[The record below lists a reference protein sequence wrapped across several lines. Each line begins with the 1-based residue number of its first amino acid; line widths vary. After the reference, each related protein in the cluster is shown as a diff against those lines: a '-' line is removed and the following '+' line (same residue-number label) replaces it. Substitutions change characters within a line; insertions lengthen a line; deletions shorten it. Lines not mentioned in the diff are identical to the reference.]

1 MNVTVIALVCCCLS
15 GMPGPRGGSGA
26 ARIAAPGSVRPALGE
41 EYLYRRPV
49 VNTAAGWAENMQLGL
64 REEYRHPK
72 AVVNAA
78 IVAGWAEDMLP
89 VFAGGKK
96 SAAPIIK
103 VIFVEES
110 RPEEPASDT
119 LFYHQRHIRPGDFL
133 GTSSSS
139 GRSEAVSY
147 TSFAFDGSTRRYHDT
162 LEIRLVLQVF
172 WVKSASWA
180 RTMPPN
186 RHTLEHE
193 QLHFDI
199 TRLVA
204 ERFRQKVLS
213 MPLTFDDHDSRIQ
226 YEYLEAFR
234 EMNRMQDDFDNA
246 VNRGMDAAGQRE
258 WLHRVRGEL
267 HGFGVVT
274 PEM

>member
-1 MNVTVIALVCCCLS
+1 MNA
-15 GMPGPRGGSGA
+15 GK
-26 ARIAAPGSVRPALGE
+26 
-41 EYLYRRPV
+41 
-49 VNTAAGWAENMQLGL
+49 AAGWTGN
-64 REEYRHPK
+64 
-72 AVVNAA
+72 
-78 IVAGWAEDMLP
+78 MLP
-89 VFAGGKK
+89 VLPEEYVHPKPVVKAKKISAGLTGKMLPVLTGDEK
-96 SAAPIIK
+96 AAPVIK
-103 VIFVEES
+103 IIFVEES
-110 RPEEPASDT
+110 RPEDPASDT
-119 LFYHQRHIRPGDFL
+119 LFYHQRHIGPGDFT
-133 GTSSSS
+133 GISSSS

-147 TSFAFDGSTRRYHDT
+147 TSFAFDGSTRRYRDT

-213 MPLTFDDHDSRIQ
+213 MPLTIDDHDSRIQ

-234 EMNRMQDDFDNA
+234 EMNRMQEEFDNA

-258 WLHRVRGEL
+258 WVHRVRGEL